1 MVFHDRRKF
10 ASFFF
15 KWSLDRNTRLI
26 FSIIF
31 DISGRNI
38 KPYGRSLMHYPRWVE
53 AGYLF
58 ELMRLT
64 DFINSLPIYK
74 REKMKRLA
82 YLGLMRPSESLI
94 NDLWNLAK
102 GYLSFE
108 DFYRK
113 YRMQKS

>member
-1 MVFHDRRKF
+1 MKFDDRHKF
-10 ASFFF
+10 ANFFF

-26 FSIIF
+26 FSIIP

-38 KPYGRSLMHYPRWVE
+38 KPYGKSLIHYPRWVE

-74 REKMKRLA
+74 REKLKRLA

-94 NDLWNLAK
+94 SDLWNLAK

-108 DFYRK
+108 EFYRK
-113 YRMQKS
+113 YRAERS